1 MKLVLDADVAPDVV
15 QNAWGIFC
23 LASVDERP
31 LSDLESL
38 GWLVL
43 SHNITA
49 GLTLRPP
56 DRATC
61 PDAAVTPDTRP
72 AGDTDR

>member
-49 GLTLRPP
+49 VLTLRPP
-56 DRATC
+56 DSPPWRGRGQREPRTVAS
-61 PDAAVTPDTRP
+61 R
-72 AGDTDR
+72 

>member
-49 GLTLRPP
+49 VLTLRPP
-56 DRATC
+56 DSPPCEIVDDATM
-61 PDAAVTPDTRP
+61 
-72 AGDTDR
+72 